1 MIAPMT
7 KLTMLIYHRDYNKFL
22 TDLRDHGV
30 VHVHAKKETLQDENM
45 KAKMTEVKHVNNV
58 VKLLEKSTSQQANK
72 STSEVASR
80 QLGDLK
86 NEALIAHID
95 QQYAKIDSIQQ
106 EIASLQ
112 KDNNIYAQWG
122 NFPEERLNL
131 IKANNWDV
139 RFFTVPSRKY
149 DNAWEEEFNA
159 FLVNELAGFKYFTT
173 ITPKGK
179 DINLDAE
186 SFHFPAMTKSEIE
199 SKIDELKQELTD
211 INQYLADIADDAIA
225 LLKEYKQSVLED
237 ADFYKVSEAA
247 QHLADD
253 KIMALEGWVP
263 TEIEAETISWLK
275 KEDIYFEATVPEKGV
290 DNPPIK
296 LKNRRFAKLFEMI
309 GNMYSIPTYWELD
322 MTPFF
327 APFFV
332 LFFGFCMGDCG
343 YGALLVIVSLALIL
357 SKKLK
362 EMQNVLWLVFF
373 LGLGTVAMGIV
384 SGTFFGVPLLD
395 VDIPFVNKLKGI
407 MFKPDGLYS
416 AFYVSL
422 IIGVFQILFG
432 MCLKVINKTKMTGFA
447 SALPTIGWVILLL
460 GGIITYLVDGI
471 GTPFYICVI
480 VGAVFIFLLN
490 GPLNKIYSPFVNI
503 GSGLWDTYNMAT
515 GLLGDVLSYIRLFA
529 LGLSGSILGLVFND
543 LAIKMSPDIPIVGT
557 IVMLIILLL
566 GHTMNIALSALSA
579 FVHPM
584 RLTFVEFYKNSGF
597 VGGAKQYEPFKKNN
611 NQVA

>member
-1 MIAPMT
+1 MITPMT
-7 KLTMLIYHRDYNKFL
+7 KLTMLIYHRDYNQFL

-30 VHVHAKKETLQDENM
+30 VHVHTKKETLQDEVL

-58 VKLLEKSTSQQANK
+58 IKLLSQQ
-72 STSEVASR
+72 STVNGQQTLTTELR
-80 QLGDLK
+80 
-86 NEALIAHID
+86 NEELLNCID
-95 QQYAKIDSIQQ
+95 SKFAEIDSIQQ
-106 EIASLQ
+106 QIASLQ
-112 KDNNIYAQWG
+112 KDDNVYNVWG
-122 NFPEERLNL
+122 EFPEDK
-131 IKANNWDV
+131 IKQIQSNNWDL
-139 RFFTVPSRKY
+139 RFFSVPQSKY
-149 DNAWEEEFNA
+149 DESWEQEFNA
-159 FLVNELAGFKYFTT
+159 FIINEISGFKYFTT
-173 ITPKGK
+173 LTSK
-179 DINLDAE
+179 DKDVNIEAE
-186 SFHFPAMTKSEIE
+186 KYHFPSLSKSEIKT
-199 SKIDELKQELTD
+199 KIEELTSKL
-211 INQYLADIADDAIA
+211 NETRQYLCEISEDAIKK
-225 LLKEYKQSVLED
+225 LKEYKILVQED

-263 TEIEAETISWLK
+263 TEIEGDTIAWLS
-275 KEDIYFEATVPEKGV
+275 KEDIYFEATEPEKNV

-296 LKNRRFAKLFEMI
+296 LKNRKFARLFEMI
-309 GNMYSIPTYWELD
+309 GNLYSIPTYWELD

-332 LFFGFCMGDCG
+332 MFFGFCLGDLG
-343 YGALLVIVSLALIL
+343 YGALICIITLALIL

-362 EMQNVLWLVFF
+362 DMNNVLWLGFF
-373 LGLGTVAMGIV
+373 LGFGTVIMGTI

-395 VDIPFVNKLKGI
+395 VEGIPFLDKLKGI
-407 MFKPDGLYS
+407 MFQPDGLYS

-432 MCLKVINKTKMTGFA
+432 MCLKIINMTKLYGF
-447 SALPTIGWVILLL
+447 SAAIPTIGWVIMLL
-460 GGIITYLVDGI
+460 GGIVSFLIDGI
-471 GTPFYICVI
+471 GVPFYACLIT
-480 VGAVFIFLLN
+480 GAVLVFLLN
-490 GPLNKIYSPFVNI
+490 GPINSFAAPFKNI

-543 LAIKMSPDIPIVGT
+543 LAVSMKPDIPVLGT
-557 IVMLIILLL
+557 IVMIIILLF

-597 VGGAKQYEPFKKNN
+597 VGGAKEYKPFSKINK
-611 NQVA
+611 

>member
-1 MIAPMT
+1 MITPMT
-7 KLTMLIYHRDYNKFL
+7 KLTMLIYHRDYNQFL

-30 VHVHAKKETLQDENM
+30 VHVHTKKETLQDEVL

-58 VKLLEKSTSQQANK
+58 IKLLSQQ
-72 STSEVASR
+72 STVNGQQTLTTELR
-80 QLGDLK
+80 
-86 NEALIAHID
+86 NEELLNCID
-95 QQYAKIDSIQQ
+95 SKFAEIDSIQQ
-106 EIASLQ
+106 QIASLQ
-112 KDNNIYAQWG
+112 KDDNVYNVWG
-122 NFPEERLNL
+122 EFPEDK
-131 IKANNWDV
+131 IKQIQSNNWDL
-139 RFFTVPSRKY
+139 RFFSVPQSKY
-149 DNAWEEEFNA
+149 DESWEQEFNA
-159 FLVNELAGFKYFTT
+159 FIINEISGFKYFTT
-173 ITPKGK
+173 LTSK
-179 DINLDAE
+179 DKDVNIEAE
-186 SFHFPAMTKSEIE
+186 KYHFPSLSKSEIKT
-199 SKIDELKQELTD
+199 KIEELTSKL
-211 INQYLADIADDAIA
+211 NKTRQYLCEISEDAIKK
-225 LLKEYKQSVLED
+225 LNEYKILVQED

-263 TEIEAETISWLK
+263 TEIEGDTIAWLSN
-275 KEDIYFEATVPEKGV
+275 EDIYFEATEPEKNV

-296 LKNRRFAKLFEMI
+296 LKNRRFARLFEMI
-309 GNMYSIPTYWELD
+309 GNLYSIPTYWELD

-332 LFFGFCMGDCG
+332 MFFGFCLGDLG
-343 YGALLVIVSLALIL
+343 YGALICIITLALIL

-362 EMQNVLWLVFF
+362 DMNNVLWLGFF
-373 LGLGTVAMGIV
+373 LGFGTVIMGTI

-395 VDIPFVNKLKGI
+395 VEGIPFLDKLKGI
-407 MFKPDGLYS
+407 MFQPDGLYS

-432 MCLKVINKTKMTGFA
+432 MCLKIINMTKLYGF
-447 SALPTIGWVILLL
+447 SAAIPTIGWVIMLL
-460 GGIITYLVDGI
+460 GGIICFLVDGI
-471 GTPFYICVI
+471 GVPFYACLIT
-480 VGAVFIFLLN
+480 GAVLVFLLN
-490 GPLNKIYSPFVNI
+490 GPINSFAAPFKNI

-543 LAIKMSPDIPIVGT
+543 LAVSMKPDIPVLGT
-557 IVMLIILLL
+557 IVMIIILLF

-597 VGGAKQYEPFKKNN
+597 VGGAKEYKPFSKINK
-611 NQVA
+611 

>member
-1 MIAPMT
+1 MITPMT
-7 KLTMLIYHRDYNKFL
+7 KLTMLIYHRDYNQFL

-30 VHVHAKKETLQDENM
+30 VHVHTKKETLQDEVL

-58 VKLLEKSTSQQANK
+58 IKLLSQQ
-72 STSEVASR
+72 STVNGQQTLTTELR
-80 QLGDLK
+80 
-86 NEALIAHID
+86 NEELLNCID
-95 QQYAKIDSIQQ
+95 SKFAEIDSIQQ
-106 EIASLQ
+106 QIASLQ
-112 KDNNIYAQWG
+112 KDDNVYNVWG
-122 NFPEERLNL
+122 EFPEDK
-131 IKANNWDV
+131 IKQIQSNNWDL
-139 RFFTVPSRKY
+139 RFFSVPQSKY
-149 DNAWEEEFNA
+149 DESWEQEFNA
-159 FLVNELAGFKYFTT
+159 FIINEISGFKYFTT
-173 ITPKGK
+173 LTSK
-179 DINLDAE
+179 DKDVNIEAE
-186 SFHFPAMTKSEIE
+186 KYHFPSLSKSEIKT
-199 SKIDELKQELTD
+199 KIEELTSKL
-211 INQYLADIADDAIA
+211 NKTRQYLCEISEDAIKK
-225 LLKEYKQSVLED
+225 LNEYKILVQED

-263 TEIEAETISWLK
+263 TEIEGDTIAWLSN
-275 KEDIYFEATVPEKGV
+275 EDIYFEATEPEKNV

-296 LKNRRFAKLFEMI
+296 LKNRRFARLFEMI
-309 GNMYSIPTYWELD
+309 GNLYSIPTYWELD

-332 LFFGFCMGDCG
+332 MFFGFCLGDLG
-343 YGALLVIVSLALIL
+343 YGALICIITLALIL

-362 EMQNVLWLVFF
+362 DMNNVLWLGFF
-373 LGLGTVAMGIV
+373 LGFGTVIMGTI

-395 VDIPFVNKLKGI
+395 VEGIPFLDKLKGI
-407 MFKPDGLYS
+407 MFQPDGLYS

-432 MCLKVINKTKMTGFA
+432 MCLKIINMTKLYGF
-447 SALPTIGWVILLL
+447 SAAIPTIGWVIMLL
-460 GGIITYLVDGI
+460 GGIISFLVDGI
-471 GTPFYICVI
+471 GVPFYACLIT
-480 VGAVFIFLLN
+480 GAVLVFLLN
-490 GPLNKIYSPFVNI
+490 GPINSFAAPFKNI

-543 LAIKMSPDIPIVGT
+543 LAVSMKPDIPVLGT
-557 IVMLIILLL
+557 IVMIIILLF

-597 VGGAKQYEPFKKNN
+597 VGGAKEYKPFSKINK
-611 NQVA
+611 

>member
-1 MIAPMT
+1 MITPMT
-7 KLTMLIYHRDYNKFL
+7 KLTMLIYHRDYNQFL

-30 VHVHAKKETLQDENM
+30 VHVHTKKETLQDEVL

-58 VKLLEKSTSQQANK
+58 IKLLSQQ
-72 STSEVASR
+72 STVNGQQTLTTELR
-80 QLGDLK
+80 
-86 NEALIAHID
+86 NEELLNCID
-95 QQYAKIDSIQQ
+95 SKFAEIDSIQQ
-106 EIASLQ
+106 QIASLQ
-112 KDNNIYAQWG
+112 KDDNVYNVWG
-122 NFPEERLNL
+122 EFPEDK
-131 IKANNWDV
+131 IKQIQSNNWDL
-139 RFFTVPSRKY
+139 RFFSVPQSKY
-149 DNAWEEEFNA
+149 DESWEQEFNA
-159 FLVNELAGFKYFTT
+159 FIINEISGFKYFTT
-173 ITPKGK
+173 LTSK
-179 DINLDAE
+179 DKDVNIEAE
-186 SFHFPAMTKSEIE
+186 KYHFPSLSKSEIKT
-199 SKIDELKQELTD
+199 KIEELTSKL
-211 INQYLADIADDAIA
+211 NETRQYLCEISEDAIKK
-225 LLKEYKQSVLED
+225 LNEYKILVQED

-263 TEIEAETISWLK
+263 TEIEADTIAWLSN
-275 KEDIYFEATVPEKGV
+275 EDIYFEATEPEKNV

-296 LKNRRFAKLFEMI
+296 LKNRRFARLFEMI
-309 GNMYSIPTYWELD
+309 GNLYSIPTYWELD

-332 LFFGFCMGDCG
+332 MFFGFCLGDLG
-343 YGALLVIVSLALIL
+343 YGALICIITLALIL

-362 EMQNVLWLVFF
+362 DMNNVLWLGFF
-373 LGLGTVAMGIV
+373 LGFGTVIMGTI

-395 VDIPFVNKLKGI
+395 VEGIPFLDKLKGI
-407 MFKPDGLYS
+407 MFQPDGLYS

-432 MCLKVINKTKMTGFA
+432 MCLKIINMTKLYGF
-447 SALPTIGWVILLL
+447 SAAIPTIGWVIMLL
-460 GGIITYLVDGI
+460 GGIVSFLIDGI
-471 GTPFYICVI
+471 GVPFYACLIT
-480 VGAVFIFLLN
+480 GAVLVFLLN
-490 GPLNKIYSPFVNI
+490 GPINSFAAPFKNI

-543 LAIKMSPDIPIVGT
+543 LAVSMKPDIPVLGT
-557 IVMLIILLL
+557 IVMIIILLF

-597 VGGAKQYEPFKKNN
+597 VGGAKEYKPFKKN
-611 NQVA
+611 

>member
-1 MIAPMT
+1 MITPMT
-7 KLTMLIYHRDYNKFL
+7 KLTMLIYHRDYNQFL

-30 VHVHAKKETLQDENM
+30 VHVHTKKETLQDEVL

-58 VKLLEKSTSQQANK
+58 IKLLSQQ
-72 STSEVASR
+72 STVNGQQTLTTELR
-80 QLGDLK
+80 
-86 NEALIAHID
+86 NEELLNCID
-95 QQYAKIDSIQQ
+95 SKFAEIDSIQQ
-106 EIASLQ
+106 QIASLQ
-112 KDNNIYAQWG
+112 KDDNVYNVWG
-122 NFPEERLNL
+122 EFPEDK
-131 IKANNWDV
+131 IKQIQSNNWDL
-139 RFFTVPSRKY
+139 RFFSVPQSKY
-149 DNAWEEEFNA
+149 DESWEQEFNA
-159 FLVNELAGFKYFTT
+159 FIINEISGFKYFTT
-173 ITPKGK
+173 LTSK
-179 DINLDAE
+179 DKDVNIEAE
-186 SFHFPAMTKSEIE
+186 KYHFPSLSKSEIKT
-199 SKIDELKQELTD
+199 KIEELTSKL
-211 INQYLADIADDAIA
+211 NETRQYLCEISEDAIKK
-225 LLKEYKQSVLED
+225 LNEYKILVQED

-263 TEIEAETISWLK
+263 TEIEGDTIAWLSN
-275 KEDIYFEATVPEKGV
+275 EDIYFEATEPEKNV

-296 LKNRRFAKLFEMI
+296 LKNRKFARLFEMI
-309 GNMYSIPTYWELD
+309 GNLYSIPTYWELD

-332 LFFGFCMGDCG
+332 MFFGFCLGDLG
-343 YGALLVIVSLALIL
+343 YGALICIITLALIL

-362 EMQNVLWLVFF
+362 DMNNVLWLGFF
-373 LGLGTVAMGIV
+373 LGFGTVIMGTI

-395 VDIPFVNKLKGI
+395 VEGIPFLDKLKGI
-407 MFKPDGLYS
+407 MFQPDGLYS

-432 MCLKVINKTKMTGFA
+432 MCLKIINMTKLYGF
-447 SALPTIGWVILLL
+447 SAAIPTIGWVIMLL
-460 GGIITYLVDGI
+460 GGIVSFLIDGI
-471 GTPFYICVI
+471 GVPLYACLIT
-480 VGAVFIFLLN
+480 GAVLVFLLN
-490 GPLNKIYSPFVNI
+490 GPINSFAAPFKNI

-543 LAIKMSPDIPIVGT
+543 LAVSMKPDIPVLGT
-557 IVMLIILLL
+557 IVMIIILLF

-597 VGGAKQYEPFKKNN
+597 VGGAKEYKPFKKN
-611 NQVA
+611 

>member
-1 MIAPMT
+1 MITPMT
-7 KLTMLIYHRDYNKFL
+7 KLTMLIYHRDYNQFL

-30 VHVHAKKETLQDENM
+30 VHVHTKKETLQDEVL

-58 VKLLEKSTSQQANK
+58 IKLLSQQ
-72 STSEVASR
+72 STVNGQQTLTTELR
-80 QLGDLK
+80 
-86 NEALIAHID
+86 NEELLNCID
-95 QQYAKIDSIQQ
+95 SKFAEIDSIQQ
-106 EIASLQ
+106 QIASLQ
-112 KDNNIYAQWG
+112 KDDNVYNVWG
-122 NFPEERLNL
+122 EFPEDK
-131 IKANNWDV
+131 IKQIQSNNWDL
-139 RFFTVPSRKY
+139 RFFSVPQSKY
-149 DNAWEEEFNA
+149 DESWEQEFNA
-159 FLVNELAGFKYFTT
+159 FIINEISGFKYFTT
-173 ITPKGK
+173 LTSK
-179 DINLDAE
+179 DKDVNIEAE
-186 SFHFPAMTKSEIE
+186 KYHFPSLSKSEIKT
-199 SKIDELKQELTD
+199 KIEELTSKL
-211 INQYLADIADDAIA
+211 NETRQYLCEISEDAIKK
-225 LLKEYKQSVLED
+225 LNEYKILVQED

-263 TEIEAETISWLK
+263 TEIEGDTIAWLSN
-275 KEDIYFEATVPEKGV
+275 EDIYFEATEPEKNV

-296 LKNRRFAKLFEMI
+296 LKNRRFARLFEMI
-309 GNMYSIPTYWELD
+309 GNLYSIPTYWELD

-332 LFFGFCMGDCG
+332 MFFGFCLGDLG
-343 YGALLVIVSLALIL
+343 YGALICIITLALIL

-362 EMQNVLWLVFF
+362 DMNNVLWLGFF
-373 LGLGTVAMGIV
+373 LGFGTVIMGTI

-395 VDIPFVNKLKGI
+395 VEGIPFLDKLKGI
-407 MFKPDGLYS
+407 MFQPDGLYS

-432 MCLKVINKTKMTGFA
+432 MCLKIINMTKLYGF
-447 SALPTIGWVILLL
+447 SAAIPTIGWVIMLL
-460 GGIITYLVDGI
+460 GGIISFLVDGI
-471 GTPFYICVI
+471 GVPFYACLIT
-480 VGAVFIFLLN
+480 GAVLVFLLN
-490 GPLNKIYSPFVNI
+490 GPINSFAAPFKNI

-543 LAIKMSPDIPIVGT
+543 LAVSMKPDIPVLGT
-557 IVMLIILLL
+557 IVMIIILLF

-597 VGGAKQYEPFKKNN
+597 VGGAKEYKPFSKINK
-611 NQVA
+611 